1 MKRSLLALVVFGLVA
16 TAVPAAA
23 TTSAGTTASGES
35 DRSTLL
41 RYARDAWKSFDAMTD
56 PATGLPHDNIGGDLS
71 ASSLSGYTS
80 PTNIGG
86 YLWSTV
92 IARDLG
98 LISRS
103 DAEHRVDRTLDT
115 LDRLVHNEASGMFYN
130 WYDPHTG
137 AVLYEFPGTG
147 EAIQPFISSVDN
159 GWLAASFMIVRNAMP
174 GSTGR
179 KAQALLDEMDFG
191 VYYTAN
197 PTSQHNVGGGLMRGG
212 FYDFEPTNQ
221 CVETATYKGTT
232 LWKSCFHY
240 DTAITEAR
248 ISGYVGVSLGQVPQ
262 KWYFGP
268 NRTFPSTCDWSWV
281 EQRPVGQNATYLG
294 ISVYEGAY
302 RYRGMQFVP
311 SWGGDMFEA
320 MMPAMFVPEERWGKR
335 SWGVNHPV
343 YVQGQIEHG
352 LLDAKYGYWGFSPA
366 SNPFGG
372 YDVYGV
378 DEMGMDPGG
387 YPSDREA
394 TNVDKGFEG
403 CREGTPLP
411 TFGDGVVTP
420 HASFLAMPVASKA
433 ALDNLRKM
441 ERNLDAYGPGGFYD
455 SIAVRS
461 DTAAK
466 RYLALDEAM
475 IIGPIGNELL
485 DDRLRAYF
493 SKGGPE
499 RNLRPVMALEVF
511 NAKPL
516 RR

>member
-1 MKRSLLALVVFGLVA
+1 MKRSLLALLVLGLVGTA
-16 TAVPAAA
+16 TVPAAA
-23 TTSAGTTASGES
+23 GTSAGSGES
-35 DRSTLL
+35 DRSTLY
-41 RYARDAWKSFDAMTD
+41 RYAGDAWKSFVAMTD
-56 PATGLPHDNIGGDLS
+56 PATGLPHDNIGGNLDP
-71 ASSLSGYTS
+71 ATNSGYTS

-103 DAEHRVDRTLDT
+103 EAERRAAQTLNT

-130 WYDPHTG
+130 WYDPETG
-137 AVLYEFPGTG
+137 AVLYEFPDGDP
-147 EAIQPFISSVDN
+147 IQPFVSSVDN
-159 GWLAASFMIVRNAMP
+159 GWLAASFMVLRTAMP
-174 GSTGR
+174 GPVGR

-197 PTSQHNVGGGLMRGG
+197 PTSHHNVGGGLMRGG
-212 FYDFEPTNQ
+212 FYDFEPVDE
-221 CVETATYKGTT
+221 CVEPSTYKGTT
-232 LWKSCFHY
+232 LWKTCFHY

-248 ISGYVGVSLGQVPQ
+248 ISGYIGVARGQVPQ

-268 NRTFPSTCDWSWV
+268 NRTFPANCDWSWV
-281 EQRPVGQNATYLG
+281 EQRPVGQNATYMG
-294 ISVYEGAY
+294 ISVFEGAY
-302 RYRGMQFVP
+302 RYRGLQFVP

-372 YDVYGV
+372 YNVYGV
-378 DEMGMDPGG
+378 DEMGMDPLG

-394 TNVDKGFEG
+394 TNVDRGFEG
-403 CREGTPLP
+403 CREGTGLP

-420 HASFLAMPVASKA
+420 HASFLALPVAPEA
-433 ALDNLRKM
+433 ALDNLRTM
-441 ERNLDAYGPGGFYD
+441 ERNLDSYGPGGFYD

-461 DTAAK
+461 NTAAK

-475 IIGPIGNELL
+475 ILGPIGNELL

-493 SKGGPE
+493 SKGEAE
-499 RNLRPVMALEVF
+499 RNLRPVMGLETF
-511 NAKPL
+511 NAIPL
-516 RR
+516 KR